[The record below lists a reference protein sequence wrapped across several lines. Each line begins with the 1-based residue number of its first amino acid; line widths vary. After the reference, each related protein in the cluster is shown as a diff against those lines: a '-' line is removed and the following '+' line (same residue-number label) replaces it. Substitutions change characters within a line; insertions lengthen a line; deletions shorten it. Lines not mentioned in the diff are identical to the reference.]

1 MPKRQ
6 NTYSPYCSLYIS
18 NITNHVNLFNNQ
30 ELQWLAIIS
39 FILMILI
46 VFDSEV
52 KLLGEVGH
60 QSLLGYMGVQGCTT
74 KYMYT

>member
-1 MPKRQ
+1 MLALTVVLTLMPKRQ

-39 FILMILI
+39 FILMILMCLI
-46 VFDSEV
+46 
-52 KLLGEVGH
+52 
-60 QSLLGYMGVQGCTT
+60 QW
-74 KYMYT
+74 